1 MQVALYLQQV
11 VGSSALIVEYF
22 VEMGNNAID
31 AASGALIGAASGA
44 AIDAASGALTDAA
57 SGAVTMH
64 VYAAG
69 DPEILCRPCVDCG
82 RRTGNYCDAECSAA
96 SWIPSEVWA
105 EGQITPQCTECEL
118 NYIVCHY
125 CRGVRMCSPPE
136 HSRFNWVND

>member
-11 VGSSALIVEYF
+11 VGSSALIVGYF
-22 VEMGNNAID
+22 VAMGNNAID
-31 AASGALIGAASGA
+31 AASGA
-44 AIDAASGALTDAA
+44 AIDAASGAASDAASGAVVTDAA

-64 VYAAG
+64 VYTAG

-82 RRTGNYCDAECSAA
+82 RRIGNYCDAECSAA

-105 EGQITPQCTECEL
+105 EWQITPQCTECEL

-125 CRGVRMCSPPE
+125 CRGVRMCTPPE
-136 HSRFNWVND
+136 HSRSIG